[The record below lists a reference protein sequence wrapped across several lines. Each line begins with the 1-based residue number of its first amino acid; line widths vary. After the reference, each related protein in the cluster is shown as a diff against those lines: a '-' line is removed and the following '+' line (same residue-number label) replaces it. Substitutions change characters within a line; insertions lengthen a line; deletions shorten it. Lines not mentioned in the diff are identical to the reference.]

1 MPTRWERTI
10 IALAVLAVAAK
21 VFVAAGL
28 PGSVATFL
36 RILTAGAAV
45 AALFLSKP
53 QGRWLDGPRLVLL
66 LLALY
71 YLSSVHTRV
80 GGDGVEYYVQSR
92 SLLFDWDLELENDYH
107 GLSAPPIRSA
117 QGEVTSRFPVG
128 LPLFWIPPLWLTH
141 VSVSVASWLGADVKT
156 DGFSPVYQVAVNVA
170 TYVYGFLALFLLEG
184 ALRRRHGRAIALLV
198 VAAIWLA
205 TPLHFYMSA
214 NPFMSHGLSVLL
226 ATCFVLSWLK
236 ARENDDHAMWV
247 VSGVFGGLMMLV
259 RVQDAALLIM
269 PVVDLVL
276 GGRPQ
281 RLRLLVAFLAGP
293 LLCGFFQGGIWLYL
307 YGWDFVRVVFFH
319 GKIGRTWPHAVAF
332 LLSPRHGL
340 LTWTPLFIG
349 SLIGWGILSKRS
361 PRVGLGVWL
370 AFFAAVAINSSTG
383 DWWGSESFGQ
393 RRMLGMLPVL
403 ALGLGFTFDYL
414 RHRPLILLAL
424 AVAGLI
430 GWNLQLGYIYNAEL
444 VSKRDEAATLERVAA
459 AQVDLLYRKLLRA
472 QEWMPRALWVL
483 LYDNLKGV
491 WIDEGSLSLNGR
503 IDLGSEPEG
512 YFPLVGEG
520 WFPPEGKDGK
530 DGITYRLSRGRR
542 SWLAVPIRRPADST
556 LVLRARPATAEMP
569 EMKAVE
575 VRIRVDVNGEMIGEK
590 DLTDDWSEYVFTV
603 PRDFLH
609 AGLNE
614 VVLTY
619 SATPRTVIPDFHGRN
634 ATAAVDWIEFR
645 R

>member
-1 MPTRWERTI
+1 MRPTWERGVI
-10 IALAVLAVAAK
+10 GLVVLSVAAK

-28 PGSVATFL
+28 PASVAAFL
-36 RILTAGAAV
+36 RVLTAGAV
-45 AALFLSKP
+45 IAALFLNKS
-53 QGRWLDGPRLVLL
+53 GSRWLDVPRAILL

-71 YLSSVHTRV
+71 YLPSVHTRV

-92 SLLFDWDLELENDYH
+92 SLLFDGDLELQNDYR
-107 GLSAPPIRSA
+107 GLGAPPIRSA

-141 VSVSVASWLGADVKT
+141 VSVTVASWLGAEVST

-170 TYVYGFLALFLLEG
+170 TYLYGFVALLLLES
-184 ALRRRHGRAIALLV
+184 ALRRRHGRGIALLV
-198 VAAIWLA
+198 VAAVWLA

-214 NPFMSHGLSVLL
+214 NPFMSHGTSVLL

-236 ARENDDHAMWV
+236 ARENDNHAMWA

-259 RVQDAALLIM
+259 RVQDGALLVM

-281 RLRLLVAFLAGP
+281 RWRLLVAFLAGP
-293 LLCGFFQGGIWLYL
+293 LLCGLFQAAIWFYL
-307 YGWDFVRVVFFH
+307 YGWGFVSVVFVH
-319 GKIGRTWPHAVAF
+319 GKIARTQPHIGEF
-332 LLSPRHGL
+332 LFSPRHGL
-340 LTWTPLFIG
+340 LTWTPVFLG

-361 PRVGLGVWL
+361 PRLGLGVWL
-370 AFFAAVAINSSTG
+370 AFLMAVAINSSTE

-393 RRMLGMLPVL
+393 RRMLGMIPVM
-403 ALGLGFTFDYL
+403 AFGLGIAFDYF
-414 RHRPLILLAL
+414 RRRPLIPLTL
-424 AVAGLI
+424 AVVGLI

-444 VSKRDEAATLERVAA
+444 VSKRDEAATLDRVAA
-459 AQVDLLYRKLLRA
+459 AQVDVLYRKLLRS

-491 WIDEGSLSLNGR
+491 WIDEGARSLNRR
-503 IDLGSEPEG
+503 IDLGNEPEG

-520 WFPPEGKDGK
+520 WFPPESNDEQ
-530 DGITYRLSRGRR
+530 DRAAYRLSRGRR
-542 SWLAVPIRRPADST
+542 SWLTVPIRRPKDSRI
-556 LVLRARPATAEMP
+556 VVRARLERP
-569 EMKAVE
+569 EVQA
-575 VRIRVDVNGEMIGEK
+575 RLAVDVNGENVGEEA
-590 DLTDDWSEYVFTV
+590 LGEDWSDHVFAV
-603 PRDFLH
+603 PKELLRP
-609 AGLNE
+609 GLNQIIF
-614 VVLTY
+614 TY

-634 ATAAVDWIEFR
+634 ATAAVDWVEFR